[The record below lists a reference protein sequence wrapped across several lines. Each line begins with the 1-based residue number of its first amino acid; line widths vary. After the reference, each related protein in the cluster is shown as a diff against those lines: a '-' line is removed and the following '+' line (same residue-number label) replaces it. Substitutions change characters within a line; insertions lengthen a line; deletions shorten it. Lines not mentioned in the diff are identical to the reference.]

1 MMLLFCDRLVKY
13 SGWFWGYISPIQE
26 RQALPIIPNPAVE
39 SSAESKLLVFRLKA
53 STKHHTYYLS
63 YSQCV
68 DEKQWRE

>member
-53 STKHHTYYLS
+53 VTPLALDFFQRHCEFPGL
-63 YSQCV
+63 
-68 DEKQWRE
+68 